1 MMEGDFTPNEEMDSW
16 TDATGLT
23 YYFTGPLQTYKR
35 AKHVVDNQYH
45 GIFYWDM
52 GNDVPVRHQ
61 YNLAKWCSYALNA
74 NVDTLVTHVDVKPYD
89 ASLGVRDMR
98 LTGDETVM
106 AGEVSI
112 YNMIG
117 VQVSKAATREEA
129 IAQLPRGFYIIKG
142 RNSQGKRVSEKMN
155 KLY

>member
-1 MMEGDFTPNEEMDSW
+1 
-16 TDATGLT
+16 
-23 YYFTGPLQTYKR
+23 
-35 AKHVVDNQYH
+35 
-45 GIFYWDM
+45 M

-112 YNMIG
+112 YNLIG
-117 VQVSKAATREEA
+117 VLVCKAATKEEA

-155 KLY
+155 KQY